1 MNGNYNSSP
10 KGGEQNRVSV
20 MAYTNL
26 LYHIVFRPKNS
37 AQVIVVDK
45 EEMLYRYIW
54 GFVEN
59 KKGVLYRIGGMP
71 DHVHMLVQLPAT
83 IAVADFVRDLKTSTS
98 VFLKDNKDSFPK
110 FEGWAKSYC
119 ALSYSSREKDVVVNY
134 IKGQKEHHK
143 RVSFR
148 EEFLVLL
155 KESGVEVDMKYFM
168 VD

>member
-71 DHVHMLVQLPAT
+71 DHIHLLVQLPAT

-134 IKGQKEHHK
+134 IKSQKEHHK

-155 KESGVEVDMKYFM
+155 RESGVEVDMKYFM

>member
-71 DHVHMLVQLPAT
+71 DHIHLLVQLPAT

-110 FEGWAKSYC
+110 FDGWAKSYC
-119 ALSYSSREKDVVVNY
+119 ALSYSTRDKDMVVNY
-134 IKGQKEHHK
+134 IKTQKEHHK
-143 RVSFR
+143 RVSFHD
-148 EEFLVLL
+148 EFLALL

>member
-10 KGGEQNRVSV
+10 KGGEQNRISV

-26 LYHIVFRPKNS
+26 LYHIVFRLKNS

-71 DHVHMLVQLPAT
+71 DHIHLLVQLPAT
-83 IAVADFVRDLKTSTS
+83 IAVADFVRDLKTATN
-98 VFLKDNKDSFPK
+98 VYLKENKDSFPK
-110 FEGWAKSYC
+110 FDGWAKYYC
-119 ALSYSSREKDVVVNY
+119 ALSYSTREKDMVVNY
-134 IKGQKEHHK
+134 IKSQKEHHK

>member
-1 MNGNYNSSP
+1 
-10 KGGEQNRVSV
+10 

-83 IAVADFVRDLKTSTS
+83 IAVADFVRDLKTATN
-98 VFLKDNKDSFPK
+98 VYLKENRDSFPK
-110 FEGWAKSYC
+110 FDGWSRSYC
-119 ALSYSSREKDVVVNY
+119 ALTYSQNEKDTIINY
-134 IKGQKEHHK
+134 IKNQKEHHK

-148 EEFLVLL
+148 DELL
-155 KESGVEVDMKYFM
+155 GLLRESGVEVDMKYFM

>member
-1 MNGNYNSSP
+1 MVTIIRP
-10 KGGEQNRVSV
+10 RKGAN
-20 MAYTNL
+20 N
-26 LYHIVFRPKNS
+26 I
-37 AQVIVVDK
+37 
-45 EEMLYRYIW
+45 
-54 GFVEN
+54 
-59 KKGVLYRIGGMP
+59 
-71 DHVHMLVQLPAT
+71 QLPAT

-98 VFLKDNKDSFPK
+98 VFLRDNKDSFPK

-134 IKGQKEHHK
+134 IKSQKEHHK

>member
-71 DHVHMLVQLPAT
+71 DHIHLLVQLPAT

-110 FEGWAKSYC
+110 FDGWAKSYC
-119 ALSYSSREKDVVVNY
+119 ALSYSTREKDMVVNY
-134 IKGQKEHHK
+134 IKSQKEHHK

>member
-37 AQVIVVDK
+37 AQVIIVDK

-71 DHVHMLVQLPAT
+71 DHIHLLVQLPAT

-119 ALSYSSREKDVVVNY
+119 ALSYSTREKDMVVNY
-134 IKGQKEHHK
+134 IKTQKEHHK

>member
-1 MNGNYNSSP
+1 MIIVPN
-10 KGGEQNRVSV
+10 GGEQNKDSV

-45 EEMLYRYIW
+45 EEMLYCYIW

-83 IAVADFVRDLKTSTS
+83 VAVADFVRDLKTSTS

-110 FEGWAKSYC
+110 FDGWAKSYC
-119 ALSYSSREKDVVVNY
+119 ALSYSTREKDMVVNY
-134 IKGQKEHHK
+134 IKTQKEHHK
-143 RVSFR
+143 RVSFHD
-148 EEFLVLL
+148 EFLALL
-155 KESGVEVDMKYFM
+155 KESGVEVDMRYFM

>member
-71 DHVHMLVQLPAT
+71 DHIHLLVQLPAT

-119 ALSYSSREKDVVVNY
+119 ALSYSSREKDMVVNY
-134 IKGQKEHHK
+134 IKNQKEHHK

>member
-1 MNGNYNSSP
+1 
-10 KGGEQNRVSV
+10 

-134 IKGQKEHHK
+134 IKTQKEHHK
-143 RVSFR
+143 RVSFHD
-148 EEFLVLL
+148 EFLALL

>member
-1 MNGNYNSSP
+1 
-10 KGGEQNRVSV
+10 

-83 IAVADFVRDLKTSTS
+83 VAVADFVRDLKTSTS

-110 FEGWAKSYC
+110 FDGWTKSYC
-119 ALSYSSREKDVVVNY
+119 ALSYSTREKDMVVNY

-148 EEFLVLL
+148 DEFLALL

>member
-1 MNGNYNSSP
+1 
-10 KGGEQNRVSV
+10 

-83 IAVADFVRDLKTSTS
+83 IAVADFVRDLKTATN
-98 VFLKDNKDSFPK
+98 VYLKGNKDSFPK
-110 FEGWAKSYC
+110 FDGWAKSYC
-119 ALSYSSREKDVVVNY
+119 ALSYSIREKDMVVNY
-134 IKGQKEHHK
+134 IKSQKEHHK
-143 RVSFR
+143 RVTFR
-148 EEFLVLL
+148 DEFLALL